1 MTKKEW
7 TPEELQKL
15 AAGIRL
21 VAMDVDGT
29 LTDGGIQ
36 IGNDGE
42 CFKRFNCRDGLGI
55 STSVRHGLKIAIVTG
70 RESRIIRIRAK
81 EVGVDSGVMTGVQDK
96 AAALA
101 ALARLHHLELRETAF
116 LGDDLNDLP
125 ALTRA
130 GLAACPADAV
140 PEVRERCQFVSAH
153 KGGDSAARE
162 FLEFLWKAK
171 GQWDTIVQEYVEMGR
186 GDRQ

>member
-101 ALARLHHLELRETAF
+101 ALEAEDSDE
-116 LGDDLNDLP
+116 DL
-125 ALTRA
+125 
-130 GLAACPADAV
+130 
-140 PEVRERCQFVSAH
+140 
-153 KGGDSAARE
+153 
-162 FLEFLWKAK
+162 
-171 GQWDTIVQEYVEMGR
+171 
-186 GDRQ
+186 

>member
-81 EVGVDSGVMTGVQDK
+81 EVGVDSGVQDK

-153 KGGDSAARE
+153 KGGDGAARE